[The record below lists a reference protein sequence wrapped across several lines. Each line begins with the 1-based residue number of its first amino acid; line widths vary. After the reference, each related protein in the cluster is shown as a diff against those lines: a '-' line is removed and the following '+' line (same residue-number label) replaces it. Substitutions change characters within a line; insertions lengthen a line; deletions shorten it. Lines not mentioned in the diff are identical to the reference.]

1 MFETFLN
8 ILANNFMEFIVTLF
22 LGGLTFLG
30 KKFFQVFKENVE
42 INKREE
48 ERKRKLKEEKL
59 ELQTQ
64 EQEVIKQGLLAL
76 LRFRINRLCVHVRD
90 NNYMSV
96 DEQRDL
102 EDLYSAYKA
111 LGGNSRTH
119 IVYNKIMNEY
129 GKTL

>member
-1 MFETFLN
+1 
-8 ILANNFMEFIVTLF
+8 MEFVVTLF
-22 LGGLTFLG
+22 LGFLTFLG
-30 KKFFQVFKENVE
+30 KKFYQVFKENSE
-42 INKREE
+42 IKKREE
-48 ERKRKLKEEKL
+48 ERARKTREEELKL
-59 ELQTQ
+59 ERE
-64 EQEVIKQGLLAL
+64 EQAVIKQGLVAL
-76 LRFRINRLCVHVRD
+76 LRFRINRLCNHIKD
-90 NNYMSV
+90 SNYMSI